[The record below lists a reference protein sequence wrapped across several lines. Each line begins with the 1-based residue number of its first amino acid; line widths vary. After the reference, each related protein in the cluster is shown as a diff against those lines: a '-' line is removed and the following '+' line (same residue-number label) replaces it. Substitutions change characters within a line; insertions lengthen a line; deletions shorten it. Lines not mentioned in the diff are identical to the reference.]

1 MAVGQLAVAI
11 VEIFGSLLTAKAEVQ
26 SQDCT
31 TCGIH
36 AGQSGIGAFFV
47 FPNSL
52 IFSFKVTF
60 YACLP

>member
-1 MAVGQLAVAI
+1 VAVRQLVIAI
-11 VEIFGSLLTAKAEVQ
+11 VEVYGSLLMAKVEVQ

-52 IFSFKVTF
+52 IFSSR
-60 YACLP
+60 